1 MNDHNRKPR
10 WLRSIFLNEQE
21 KIDTILEFM
30 EGIESKNR
38 TTTLALLN
46 QIIGKIENSKKS
58 RKAQLKFEYQKCGH
72 GSQRTECQCGV
83 NEGLDKAKLILIT
96 AMKGVDEVK
105 ESVNFMQVGNGH
117 CFICHK
123 ETAPN
128 DIHKQC
134 FNKPI
139 TYCSNTCD
147 KKWSK
152 HNPLNKSVT
161 EDTEWEKEFYKR
173 FNADYAESG
182 RDETMEDAID
192 FIKNLLSKARQEG
205 QQEERQFILNIL
217 DGIDEADRQMQNE
230 GGGTKAI
237 RMALNVRII
246 N

>member
-1 MNDHNRKPR
+1 MK
-10 WLRSIFLNEQE
+10 EE
-21 KIDTILEFM
+21 KSKCCGKEKVANYSDEGTGCYLCQGCLGEF
-30 EGIESKNR
+30 IP
-38 TTTLALLN
+38 T
-46 QIIGKIENSKKS
+46 
-58 RKAQLKFEYQKCGH
+58 
-72 GSQRTECQCGV
+72 
-83 NEGLDKAKLILIT
+83 
-96 AMKGVDEVK
+96 DEVK